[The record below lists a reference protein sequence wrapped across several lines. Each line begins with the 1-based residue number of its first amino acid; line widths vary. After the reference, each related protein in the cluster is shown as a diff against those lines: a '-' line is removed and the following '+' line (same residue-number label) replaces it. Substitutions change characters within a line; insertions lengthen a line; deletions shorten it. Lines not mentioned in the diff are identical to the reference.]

1 MDLVTIY
8 TDNHDTEATFKIS
21 RRTTEKLFTAKNRIN
36 FRLFDVDVVKD
47 NATGKSQSKAAI
59 DFTNNLL
66 KPFTSV
72 RVK

>member
-47 NATGKSQSKAAI
+47 NATGKVSRRQPLI
-59 DFTNNLL
+59 L
-66 KPFTSV
+66 PIIC
-72 RVK
+72 